1 MSRSDRELMV
11 AFQGGDP
18 EAFDV
23 LLRRYERMLANYFY
37 KQCYDRTF
45 AQDLVQETFLRILRS
60 AHRYRPEAK
69 FKTFL
74 FTVAR
79 NLWIDNHRS
88 RKAAP
93 RTISADLPLGEDG
106 ATLADMVPNDEA
118 AAVTRLEDREAAS
131 MVREALQELPDGQRE
146 VWLLA
151 VDQDLKQR
159 EIARVLEIPLG
170 TVESRMNAAVTRL
183 RGLLGGALR

>member
-1 MSRSDRELMV
+1 MV
-11 AFQGGDP
+11 AYQDGDP
-18 EAFDV
+18 EAFDAL
-23 LLRRYERMLANYFY
+23 LLRYQRMLANYFY
-37 KQCYDRTF
+37 KQCYDRTL

-69 FKTFL
+69 FKTYL

-79 NLWIDNHRS
+79 NLWIDQHRS

-93 RTISADLPLGEDG
+93 RTISADLPLAEEG
-106 ATLADMVPNDEA
+106 ATLADVVPTPEIGPELSLEGREA
-118 AAVTRLEDREAAS
+118 AA
-131 MVREALQELPDGQRE
+131 MVREALLLLPEGQRE

-151 VDQDLKQR
+151 VEQDLKQR
-159 EIARVLEIPLG
+159 EIAEVLDIPLG
-170 TVESRMNAAVTRL
+170 TVKSRMNAAVTRL

>member
-1 MSRSDRELMV
+1 MV
-11 AFQGGDP
+11 AFQEGDP
-18 EAFDV
+18 EAFDA

-37 KQCYDRTF
+37 KQCYDRTL

-79 NLWIDNHRS
+79 NLWIDQHRS

-93 RTISADLPLGEDG
+93 RTVSADVPWGDEG
-106 ATLADMVPNDEA
+106 ATLAEAVPS
-118 AAVTRLEDREAAS
+118 EDTSAESRMAHREAAS
-131 MVREALQELPDGQRE
+131 LVREALQELPEGQRE
-146 VWLLA
+146 VWILA
-151 VDQDLKQR
+151 IDQDLKQR
-159 EIARVLEIPLG
+159 EIASILDIPVG
-170 TVESRMNAAVTRL
+170 TVKSRMNAAVTRL

>member
-1 MSRSDRELMV
+1 MV
-11 AFQGGDP
+11 AFQEGDP

-79 NLWIDNHRS
+79 NLWIDHHRS
-88 RKAAP
+88 RKVGP

-118 AAVTRLEDREAAS
+118 AAVTRLEDREAAA

-159 EIARVLEIPLG
+159 EIAHVLDIPLG
-170 TVESRMNAAVTRL
+170 TVKSRMNAAVTRL

>member
-1 MSRSDRELMV
+1 
-11 AFQGGDP
+11 
-18 EAFDV
+18 
-23 LLRRYERMLANYFY
+23 MLANYFY

-79 NLWIDNHRS
+79 NLWIDQHRS

-93 RTISADLPLGEDG
+93 RTISADIPLAEDG
-106 ATLADMVPNDEA
+106 ATLADPPSRGRVGTSRLCITTWRLFHLQKTGRPSGRSTSKVPG
-118 AAVTRLEDREAAS
+118 S
-131 MVREALQELPDGQRE
+131 
-146 VWLLA
+146 W
-151 VDQDLKQR
+151 
-159 EIARVLEIPLG
+159 
-170 TVESRMNAAVTRL
+170 
-183 RGLLGGALR
+183 

>member
-1 MSRSDRELMV
+1 MV
-11 AFQGGDP
+11 AYQGGDQ
-18 EAFDV
+18 EAFDA
-23 LLRRYERMLANYFY
+23 LLCRYQRMLANYFY

-79 NLWIDNHRS
+79 NLWIDQHRS

-93 RTISADLPLGEDG
+93 RIISADQPWGDEG
-106 ATLADMVPNDEA
+106 ATLAEAVPSTERSAETRIENVEA
-118 AAVTRLEDREAAS
+118 AQ
-131 MVREALQELPDGQRE
+131 MVREALCELPDGQRE
-146 VWLLA
+146 VWILA
-151 VDQDLKQR
+151 IDQDLKQR
-159 EIARVLEIPLG
+159 AIAEVLDIPLG
-170 TVESRMNAAVTRL
+170 TVKSRMNAAVTRL

>member
-11 AFQGGDP
+11 AFTEGDP

-79 NLWIDNHRS
+79 NLWIDHHRS

-159 EIARVLEIPLG
+159 EIAQVLEIPLG
-170 TVESRMNAAVTRL
+170 TVKSRMNAAVTRL

>member
-1 MSRSDRELMV
+1 MAQSDRELMV
-11 AFQGGDP
+11 AFQEGDP
-18 EAFDV
+18 EAFDD
-23 LLRRYERMLANYFY
+23 LLRRYERVLANYFY
-37 KQCYDRTF
+37 KQCYDRSF

-79 NLWIDNHRS
+79 NLWIDQHRS

-106 ATLADMVPNDEA
+106 ATLADMIPTPDTSAE
-118 AAVTRLEDREAAS
+118 TRLAQREAAG
-131 MVREALQELPDGQRE
+131 MVRDALHNLPDGQRE

-159 EIARVLEIPLG
+159 EIAEVLGIPLG
-170 TVESRMNAAVTRL
+170 TVKSRMNAAVTRL

>member
-1 MSRSDRELMV
+1 MV
-11 AFQGGDP
+11 AFQEGDP
-18 EAFDV
+18 EAFDA
-23 LLRRYERMLANYFY
+23 LLLRYERLLANYFY

-45 AQDLVQETFLRILRS
+45 ALDLVQETFLRVLKS

-79 NLWIDNHRS
+79 NLWIDQHRS
-88 RKAAP
+88 RKSAP
-93 RTISADLPLGEDG
+93 RMISADLPIGEDG
-106 ATLADMVPNDEA
+106 ATVGDSVPSEARGAVERTQDVEA
-118 AAVTRLEDREAAS
+118 AA
-131 MVREALQELPDGQRE
+131 MVREALEDLPEGQRD

-159 EIARVLEIPLG
+159 EIAEVLGIPVG
-170 TVESRMNAAVTRL
+170 TVKSRMNAAVARL
-183 RGLLGGALR
+183 RGKLGGALR

>member
-1 MSRSDRELMV
+1 MV
-11 AFQGGDP
+11 AFQEGDP
-18 EAFDV
+18 EAFDA
-23 LLRRYERMLANYFY
+23 LLQRYQRMLANYFY
-37 KQCYDRTF
+37 KQCYDRTL

-69 FKTFL
+69 FKTYL

-79 NLWIDNHRS
+79 NLWIDQHRS

-93 RTISADLPLGEDG
+93 KTISADLPLAEDG
-106 ATLADMVPNDEA
+106 ATLADVVPTAEMGPDSS
-118 AAVTRLEDREAAS
+118 LEGREVATL
-131 MVREALQELPDGQRE
+131 VREALERLPEGQRE

-159 EIARVLEIPLG
+159 EIAEILEIPLG
-170 TVESRMNAAVTRL
+170 TVKSRMNAAVTRL

>member
-1 MSRSDRELMV
+1 MV
-11 AFQGGDP
+11 AFQEGDP
-18 EAFDV
+18 EAFDA

-37 KQCYDRTF
+37 KQCYDRTL
-45 AQDLVQETFLRILRS
+45 AQDLVQDTFLRILRS

-69 FKTFL
+69 FKTYL

-79 NLWIDNHRS
+79 NLWIDHHRS

-93 RTISADLPLGEDG
+93 RTISADIPLAEDG
-106 ATLADMVPNDEA
+106 ATLADLVPTEER
-118 AAVTRLEDREAAS
+118 TQPERLEDREAAAL
-131 MVREALQELPDGQRE
+131 VRRALEQLPEGQRE

-159 EIARVLEIPLG
+159 EIAEVLDIPLG
-170 TVESRMNAAVTRL
+170 TVKSRMNAAVSRL

>member
-23 LLRRYERMLANYFY
+23 LLCRYQRMLANYFY

-79 NLWIDNHRS
+79 NLWIDHHRS

-93 RTISADLPLGEDG
+93 RTISADLPLGEEG
-106 ATLADMVPNDEA
+106 VTLADLVPNGEAPA
-118 AAVTRLEDREAAS
+118 AARLEDREAAV

-159 EIARVLEIPLG
+159 EIAQVLDIPLG
-170 TVESRMNAAVTRL
+170 TVKSRMNAAVTRL

>member
-159 EIARVLEIPLG
+159 EIAQVLEIPLG
-170 TVESRMNAAVTRL
+170 TVKSRMNAAVTRL

>member
-1 MSRSDRELMV
+1 MSRTDRELMV
-11 AFQGGDP
+11 AFQEGDP

-79 NLWIDNHRS
+79 NLWIDHHRS

-159 EIARVLEIPLG
+159 EIAQVLEIPLG
-170 TVESRMNAAVTRL
+170 TVKSRMNAAVTRL

>member
-1 MSRSDRELMV
+1 MV
-11 AFQGGDP
+11 AFQEGDP
-18 EAFDV
+18 EAFDA

-37 KQCYDRTF
+37 KQCYDRTL
-45 AQDLVQETFLRILRS
+45 AQDLVQETFLKILRS
-60 AHRYRPEAK
+60 VDRYRPEAK

-79 NLWIDNHRS
+79 NLWIDQHRS

-93 RTISADLPLGEDG
+93 RTISADLPVTEEG
-106 ATLADMVPNDEA
+106 ATLADLVASEDAPA
-118 AAVTRLEDREAAS
+118 TSRLADREAAT
-131 MVREALQELPDGQRE
+131 MVRQALLDLPEGQRE

-159 EIARVLEIPLG
+159 EIAEVLGIPVG
-170 TVESRMNAAVTRL
+170 TVKSRMNAAVTRL
-183 RGLLGGALR
+183 RGMLGGALR